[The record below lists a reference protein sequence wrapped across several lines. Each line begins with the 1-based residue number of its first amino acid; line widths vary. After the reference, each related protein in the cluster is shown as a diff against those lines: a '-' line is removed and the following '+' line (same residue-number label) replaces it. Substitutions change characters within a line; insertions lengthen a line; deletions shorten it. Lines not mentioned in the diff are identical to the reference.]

1 MTPRLLAH
9 GEFRGEKHPP
19 HPGPLPPEGRR
30 GDPTA
35 TARFSLSSPEARRGR

>member
-19 HPGPLPPEGRR
+19 HPVPLPPEGRR

-35 TARFSLSSPEARRGR
+35 TARFSVSSPEARRGR